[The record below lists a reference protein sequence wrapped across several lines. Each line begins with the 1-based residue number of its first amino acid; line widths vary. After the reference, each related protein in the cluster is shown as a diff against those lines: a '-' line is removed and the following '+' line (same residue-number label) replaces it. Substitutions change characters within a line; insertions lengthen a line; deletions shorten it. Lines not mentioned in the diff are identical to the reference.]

1 MCCVGRLG
9 VDPKEKQKR
18 KNKKAKSSSAG
29 LPLHDYHTASLQDA
43 PKRKP
48 TGTANRAN
56 AQGLKKE
63 TKKEIK
69 KKNKKILRRVL
80 TGSGLSAIL

>member
-9 VDPKEKQKR
+9 VDPKEKQKK

-43 PKRKP
+43 PEHQSAGT
-48 TGTANRAN
+48 TGRAGTR
-56 AQGLKKE
+56 GLKKE
-63 TKKEIK
+63 AKKERKRTKKK
-69 KKNKKILRRVL
+69 
-80 TGSGLSAIL
+80 